1 MSRSRALIVVY
12 GEWESIENMLR
23 DVDALLPGHDVYMV
37 GVIPCLRGRTMLN
50 KLYVDVVMRK
60 LEKEFAKAEEILG
73 SKGIG
78 IAGKDIIKGKP
89 GEALRRYLEKK
100 VYETVFIPLQLP
112 PSKRLLVAVAKPVL
126 EGKTGLILYTPQTRI
141 GDCRD
146 ILILAKDKPPYKFH
160 TGYTSL
166 VDIDTVEFAFTHK
179 PSLEEIENYLRKR
192 KYLRYRHL
200 VLSRI
205 QSGKIEEKIE
215 DGLKDY
221 RFCIVHPDIFY
232 KKVFRGYMLTP
243 LARAIILS
251 SLRPI
256 IISS

>member
-1 MSRSRALIVVY
+1 MPRSRALIVVY

-23 DVDALLPGHDVYMV
+23 DVDVLLPGHDVYMV
-37 GVIPCLRGRTMLN
+37 GVIPCLRGRAVLN

-60 LEKEFAKAEEILG
+60 LEKEFARAEEILG
-73 SKGIG
+73 AKGIEV
-78 IAGKDIIKGKP
+78 AGRDIIRGKP
-89 GEALRRYLEKK
+89 GEALRRYLEEYT
-100 VYETVFIPLQLP
+100 YETVFIPLQLP

-126 EGKTGLILYTPQTRI
+126 EGRTSLILYTPQTRI
-141 GDCRD
+141 GKSRD
-146 ILILAKDKPPYKFH
+146 ILILAKDKPPYRFH

-166 VDIDTVEFAFTHK
+166 VDIDTVELAFTHK
-179 PSLEEIENYLRKR
+179 PSPEEIE
-192 KYLRYRHL
+192 KYLRGRKDLRYKHL

-215 DGLKDY
+215 DGLRDY

-243 LARAIILS
+243 LARAVILS